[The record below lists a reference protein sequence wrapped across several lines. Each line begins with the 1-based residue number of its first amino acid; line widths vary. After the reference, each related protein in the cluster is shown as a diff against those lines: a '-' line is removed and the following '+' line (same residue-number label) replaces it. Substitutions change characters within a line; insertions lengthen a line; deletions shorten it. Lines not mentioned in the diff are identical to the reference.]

1 MSIKALDGVDV
12 ARLDAV
18 CRWYGISALFVF
30 GSMAR
35 GTPAPTSDV
44 DLLYDL
50 TPGTRLGW
58 EIEDLADALAEIFG
72 RPVDLVARAALHPL
86 LRAAVLDEARAV
98 YAA

>member
-1 MSIKALDGVDV
+1 MSIGALDGVDT

-18 CRWYGISALFVF
+18 CRQYGISALFVF
-30 GSMAR
+30 GSVAR
-35 GTPAPTSDV
+35 GAPEPGSDV

-50 TPGTRLGW
+50 APGVRLGW
-58 EIEDLADALAEIFG
+58 EIEDLADELGEIFG

-86 LRAAVLDEARAV
+86 LRTAVLDEARAV